1 MENKDTVGAI
11 SGYYDDKLS
20 IAEVSES
27 FLNNLGFRYDEFMQ
41 VTGGSFRKIF
51 CGDNQTFLEPE
62 RFPLIKGV
70 GEGQMLTKEGVALY
84 VRMEKQDTQDESG
97 RRMWVI
103 TAEIDQIQQSLKIV
117 NNVIQ
122 SGMWY
127 IDCDEKARCMKYSGV
142 TNSERCLDIMMFW
155 IFQIHSSHGR
165 IFFIRRIKKEA
176 LIF

>member
-62 RFPLIKGV
+62 RFPLIKGI

-122 SGMWY
+122 SGT
-127 IDCDEKARCMKYSGV
+127 V
-142 TNSERCLDIMMFW
+142 
-155 IFQIHSSHGR
+155 
-165 IFFIRRIKKEA
+165 
-176 LIF
+176 